1 MLTSLKINDVAIIEE
16 AVIEYD
22 GGLNIMSGETGS
34 GKSIVIDSINAVLGQ
49 RTSKELIRDGA
60 DEARV
65 SAVFENVNDAVKDI
79 LIGYGIDC
87 ADGSLFIQRTIRGG
101 RNICKING
109 ETVTVSIL
117 KSVGD
122 HLINIHGQNENQTLM
137 DKDNHLQYID
147 KLADNGQILTKYK
160 EKYSRLKAINK
171 QLKQLK
177 SIENEKEIK
186 LETLKYQIDEIEAA
200 GLKSG
205 EKDELIQQ
213 RNKFQNIEKVRLAL
227 AAADTILNGDG
238 GERDGVI
245 SELNTLVSSLNTLSE
260 YIKEAGSYGSSVN
273 EGIINLQ
280 DCSEFI
286 LSEIESFGGS
296 GLDIN
301 AIEERLD
308 LIYRLTRKYG
318 ATEEDILSYLE
329 KIKAEYDDISL
340 SGERIEK
347 LSAEYDSVLEEL
359 ISVGNELTKSR
370 IKAGENFSARI
381 KKELKFL
388 DMPNVDFKVKVDQCA
403 ATATGLDDV
412 EFLISANLGQELK
425 PIAKIA
431 SGGELSRIMLAIKCV
446 LTDLDSVDTLIFDE
460 IDSGVS
466 GRAAEKI
473 GYKLKEVSRFSQVI
487 CVTHLA
493 QIACFAD
500 NHLYIEKTTENGKT
514 RTKVTRLGFKERTEE
529 IARIMGGSV
538 ITDATLQSAR
548 DLLERAE
555 KSSS

>member
-22 GGLNIMSGETGS
+22 GGLNIMTGETGS

-65 SAVFENVNDAVKDI
+65 SAVFENVNDAVRDI
-79 LIGYGIDC
+79 LMGYGIDC

-147 KLADNGQILTKYK
+147 KLADNGQILAKYK

-177 SIENEKEIK
+177 SIESEKEIK

-238 GERDGVI
+238 SERDGVI

-273 EGIINLQ
+273 EGLINLQ

-318 ATEEDILSYLE
+318 ATEEDVLSYLE

-381 KKELKFL
+381 KEELKFL

-514 RTKVTRLGFKERTEE
+514 RTKVTRLGFKERAEE

>member
-22 GGLNIMSGETGS
+22 GGLNIMTGETGA

-65 SAVFENVNDAVKDI
+65 SAVFENVNDAVRDI
-79 LIGYGIDC
+79 LMGYGIDC

-147 KLADNGQILTKYK
+147 KLADNGQILAKYK

-177 SIENEKEIK
+177 SIESEKEIK

-238 GERDGVI
+238 SERDGVI

-273 EGIINLQ
+273 EGLINLQ

-318 ATEEDILSYLE
+318 ATEEDVLSYLE

-359 ISVGNELTKSR
+359 ISVGNELTNSR

-381 KKELKFL
+381 KEELKFL

-514 RTKVTRLGFKERTEE
+514 RTKVTRLGFKERAEE

>member
-79 LIGYGIDC
+79 LMGYGIDC

-147 KLADNGQILTKYK
+147 KLADNGQILAKYK

-177 SIENEKEIK
+177 SIESEKEIK

-213 RNKFQNIEKVRLAL
+213 RNKFQNIEKVRFAL
-227 AAADTILNGDG
+227 AAADTMLNGDG

-318 ATEEDILSYLE
+318 ATEEDVLSYLE

-340 SGERIEK
+340 SGERIER

>member
-22 GGLNIMSGETGS
+22 GGLNIMTGETGS

-79 LIGYGIDC
+79 LMGYGIDC
-87 ADGSLFIQRTIRGG
+87 ADGSFFIQRTIRGG

-147 KLADNGQILTKYK
+147 KLADNGQILAKYK

-177 SIENEKEIK
+177 SIESEKEIK

-318 ATEEDILSYLE
+318 ATEEDVLSYLK

-340 SGERIEK
+340 SGERIER

>member
-22 GGLNIMSGETGS
+22 GGLNIMTGETGS

-79 LIGYGIDC
+79 LMGYGIDC

-109 ETVTVSIL
+109 ETVTASIL

-177 SIENEKEIK
+177 SIESEKEIK

-318 ATEEDILSYLE
+318 ATEEDVLSYLE

-381 KKELKFL
+381 KEELKFL

-500 NHLYIEKTTENGKT
+500 NHSYIEKTTENGKT

>member
-22 GGLNIMSGETGS
+22 GGLNIMTGETGS

-79 LIGYGIDC
+79 LMGYGIDC

-109 ETVTVSIL
+109 ETVTASIL

-177 SIENEKEIK
+177 SIESEKEIK

-318 ATEEDILSYLE
+318 ATEEDVLSYLE

-381 KKELKFL
+381 KEELKFL

>member
-22 GGLNIMSGETGS
+22 GGLNIMTGETGS

-79 LIGYGIDC
+79 LMGYGIDC

-213 RNKFQNIEKVRLAL
+213 RNKFQNIEKVRFAL
-227 AAADTILNGDG
+227 AAADTMLNGDG

-318 ATEEDILSYLE
+318 ATEEDVLSYLE

-347 LSAEYDSVLEEL
+347 LSAEYDLVLEEL

-381 KKELKFL
+381 KEELKFL

>member
-79 LIGYGIDC
+79 LMGYGIDC

-147 KLADNGQILTKYK
+147 KLADNGQILAKYK

-318 ATEEDILSYLE
+318 ATEEDVLSYLE

-347 LSAEYDSVLEEL
+347 LSAEYDLVLEEL

-381 KKELKFL
+381 KEELKFL

>member
-79 LIGYGIDC
+79 LMGYGIDC

-147 KLADNGQILTKYK
+147 KLADNGQILAKYK
-160 EKYSRLKAINK
+160 EKYSHLKAINK

-177 SIENEKEIK
+177 SIESEKEIK

-213 RNKFQNIEKVRLAL
+213 RNKFQNIEKVRFAL

-318 ATEEDILSYLE
+318 ATEEDVLSYLE

-347 LSAEYDSVLEEL
+347 LSAEYDLVLEEL

-381 KKELKFL
+381 KEELKFL